1 MVTYKSEKSVC
12 HVKDFTRM
20 LGGKWKLPIINALRK
35 NGNIRFGKLH
45 LLTKGISRKVLT
57 QQLRELEADGLL
69 VRTEYNEVPRR
80 VEYALSPSSEKLCPV
95 FHAIEQ
101 WNTFS

>member
-1 MVTYKSEKSVC
+1 
-12 HVKDFTRM
+12 M

-45 LLTKGISRKVLT
+45 LLTEGISRKVLT

-69 VRTEYNEVPRR
+69 VRTEYNEGSTKLNMLYLLLRKNC
-80 VEYALSPSSEKLCPV
+80 ALCY
-95 FHAIEQ
+95 
-101 WNTFS
+101 